1 MSVRKGY
8 ADLYAHTKE
17 DELERE
23 HERQLN
29 IKWEVAKCA
38 FPMLMLV
45 ALLAVFRHEAYGLL
59 LYNAALWKVGFPEVT
74 VQAISRP
81 LLERFSSGTTCR

>member
-1 MSVRKGY
+1 MDDRHCDV
-8 ADLYAHTKE
+8 
-17 DELERE
+17 E
-23 HERQLN
+23 HGPR
-29 IKWEVAKCA
+29 A